1 MGIRAQKEVNARDSQ
16 FVPLMHSLF
25 ATDMYVFANKINK
38 MN

>member
-25 ATDMYVFANKINK
+25 ATDGSIRK
-38 MN
+38 